1 MGTVNN
7 ATGDTEMASRY
18 KVLAVNDDR
27 DFCECCGRQG
37 LKQVV
42 WIEDTET
49 QEIKH
54 FGTTCAA
61 APVKGFGVEKEIRGA
76 ISTFKARQQ
85 ALFRWSHKI
94 YRKAGGTYTGNGQDG
109 WKANDMSLLER
120 CLLQARAELKW

>member
-1 MGTVNN
+1 
-7 ATGDTEMASRY
+7 MASRY

-61 APVKGFGVEKEIRGA
+61 APVNGFGVEKEIRGA

-85 ALFRWSHKI
+85 AFFRWSHKI

>member
-1 MGTVNN
+1 
-7 ATGDTEMASRY
+7 MANRY
-18 KVLAVNDDR
+18 KVVGVNDDK

-37 LKQVV
+37 LKRVV

-61 APVKGFGVEKEIRGA
+61 APVKGFGVDKEIKQA
-76 ISTFKARQQ
+76 IRKFQDQEQ
-85 ALFRWSHKI
+85 AIWRYAHGL

-109 WKANDMSLLER
+109 WKAEDMSTLED
-120 CLLQARAELKW
+120 CIIKAKAYFK

>member
-1 MGTVNN
+1 M
-7 ATGDTEMASRY
+7 SRY

-27 DFCECCGRQG
+27 DFCECCGRQR

-61 APVKGFGVEKEIRGA
+61 SPVKGFGVDQEIKQA
-76 ISTFKARQQ
+76 VATFKDRQQ
-85 ALFRWSHKI
+85 ALWSIAHKL
-94 YRKAGGTYTGNGQDG
+94 YRKAGGNYTGNGQDG
-109 WKANDMSLLER
+109 WKAIDINLLE
-120 CLLQARAELKW
+120 LSLADARLKLNF

>member
-1 MGTVNN
+1 
-7 ATGDTEMASRY
+7 MASRY
-18 KVLAVNDDR
+18 KVLAVNDDK

-76 ISTFKARQQ
+76 ISTFKARKQ
-85 ALFRWSHKI
+85 AFFRWAHKI
-94 YRKAGGTYTGNGQDG
+94 YRKAGGTYTEVEPNSF
-109 WKANDMSLLER
+109 KANDMSLLEQ
-120 CLLQARAELKW
+120 CLTQARAELKW

>member
-1 MGTVNN
+1 MSN
-7 ATGDTEMASRY
+7 RY
-18 KVLAVNDDR
+18 KVVGVNDDK

-37 LKQVV
+37 LKRVV

-61 APVKGFGVEKEIRGA
+61 APVKGFGVDKEIKQA
-76 ISTFKARQQ
+76 IRKFQDQTQ
-85 ALFRWSHKI
+85 AVWRYAHSL

-109 WKANDMSLLER
+109 WKADNMVALED
-120 CLLQARAELKW
+120 CITKAKAYFK